1 MLTHAS
7 LFSGIGGFDLAA
19 EWAGFHNLFHCE
31 INEFSKQVLK
41 YHFPESVSY
50 EDITKTN
57 FREWRGKVTV
67 LSGGF
72 PCQPFSV
79 AGERNGDCDERY
91 LWPEMLRVI
100 DEIRPTW
107 VIGENV
113 AGIASMVQS
122 EKVTRVESQ
131 ADIFNQSYHIETSS
145 SEYIISAI
153 CRSLEEIGYSIQP
166 VIIPACAVNAPHRR
180 DRVWFIARLKKPTTH
195 SNSKLLQTRNWIKWQ
210 ADKTQDAAGMDVRV
224 KRHACLQ
231 SITYASSIRLQ
242 SWFNSIRFNKAIL
255 GKSSRLHS
263 RSCSR
268 KRHFNDWEKFPAQ
281 SPIYIRDDG
290 VSYELA
296 GRPISKNKWREESV
310 KACGNAIVPQVAY
323 EIFNNIKQIELCN
336 NI

>member
-50 EDITKTN
+50 EDITQTD
-57 FREWRGKVTV
+57 FRKWRGKVTV

-113 AGIASMVQS
+113 AGITSMVQS

-131 ADIFNQSYHIETSS
+131 TDIFNQGYHIETSS

-180 DRVWFIARLKKPTTH
+180 DRVWFIARLEAPTAY

-210 ADKTQDAAGMDVRV
+210 ANKTQDAAGMDVRI

-231 SITYASSIRLQ
+231 SITYASCIYKAGSTRSDSTRQFSANLHDYIHGVAQEKDTSIIGRSSQLNPRFTLEMMGFPM
-242 SWFNSIRFNKAIL
+242 SWLEDPFLRTS
-255 GKSSRLHS
+255 G
-263 RSCSR
+263 
-268 KRHFNDWEKFPAQ
+268 EKNQ
-281 SPIYIRDDG
+281 
-290 VSYELA
+290 
-296 GRPISKNKWREESV
+296 
-310 KACGNAIVPQVAY
+310 
-323 EIFNNIKQIELCN
+323 
-336 NI
+336 